1 MVIIFGQRLCG
12 RVDQV
17 PGACYVATR
26 FFHVY
31 YVPLIPLS
39 SWVIVEGSENQNGFR
54 GQQIGLSG
62 KSVVYGWLQAFLV
75 IFGLIY
81 SIYGAIQISELNRA
95 GKNTFDGIVKVVI
108 GVVSLGAWA
117 MFMIRPFRAGPER
130 ARHLLEQLGVPIEQ
144 HNEQDE

>member
-31 YVPLIPLS
+31 YIPLIPLS
-39 SWVIVEGSENQNGFR
+39 SWVIVEGSESDKGFR

-62 KSVVYGWLQAFLV
+62 KSIVYGWLQAFLI
-75 IFGLIY
+75 IFGLVY
-81 SIYGAIQISELNRA
+81 SIYGAIQISELNKA
-95 GKNTFDGIVKVVI
+95 GKSPFDGIIKVVI
-108 GVVSLGAWA
+108 GGFSLIVWL
-117 MFMIRPFRAGPER
+117 MFMIRPFRAGPDR
-130 ARHLLEQLGVPIEQ
+130 ARQLLELLGVPLEQ
-144 HNEQDE
+144 ENEQQE